1 MTMQPNSPIYKAQT
15 IGNIEPIEYM
25 IPYPSTQAIV
35 EGQIIKYKNEK
46 VFKDYGLTNID
57 FFNSIQRMS
66 NWLNDQGV
74 LPKDRVVIDDN
85 SFLNSILLLYGLWHI
100 GAVAVFFEEEN
111 HSPKKKLN
119 VKYLNYSGDLIKIV
133 ESHSSHFIPKYKP
146 LLNDDA
152 IVVVSNDKTVFL
164 SHYGLL
170 VNANGLQK
178 LLNLKQQQS
187 FFCDIKPKTS
197 FWVVICAIL
206 PIYAMATFTS
216 KRPSILLTY
225 DDIDIKDG
233 FKLREDWV
241 NINNYKVNELALC
254 SENSAILTLNNNSIH
269 LTDYKIIGDELW
281 LKGHSLMNG
290 YFEKDK
296 MDFKD
301 DYLIIKKK

>member
-1 MTMQPNSPIYKAQT
+1 MEPNSPIYKAQT

-25 IPYPSTQAIV
+25 IPYPSTQAII

-46 VFKDYGLTNID
+46 VFKDYGFTNIE
-57 FFNSIQRMS
+57 FFNIIQKVS
-66 NWLNDQGV
+66 NWLSDQGI
-74 LPKDRVVIDDN
+74 LPKDKVVIDEN

-100 GAVAVFFEEEN
+100 GAIAVFLEREI
-111 HSPKKKLN
+111 HPPKLKLN
-119 VKYLNYSGDLIKIV
+119 IKCLDYSDDLIKIT

-178 LLNLKQQQS
+178 LLSLKQHQS

-197 FWVVICAIL
+197 FWVVLCAIL

-216 KRPSILLTY
+216 KSPSILLTY
-225 DDIDIKDG
+225 DDIDVKDG

-241 NINNYKVNELALC
+241 NINNYKINELALC
-254 SENSAILTLNNNSIH
+254 KENSAVLALNNSPIH
-269 LTDYKIIGDELW
+269 LTDYKIIEDELW
-281 LKGHSLMNG
+281 LKGHSLMNR

-296 MDFKD
+296 MVFKD
-301 DYLIIKKK
+301 DYLIIKKE

>member
-1 MTMQPNSPIYKAQT
+1 MQPNSPIYKAQT

-25 IPYPSTQAIV
+25 IPYPSTQAII

-57 FFNSIQRMS
+57 FFNSIQRIS

-74 LPKDRVVIDDN
+74 LPKDKVVIDDN

-100 GAVAVFFEEEN
+100 GAIAVFLEKEN

-119 VKYLNYSGDLIKIV
+119 VKCLDYSGDLIKIT

-146 LLNDDA
+146 LLNDHA
-152 IVVVSNDKTVFL
+152 VVVVSNDKTVFL

-178 LLNLKQQQS
+178 LLSLKQQQS

-241 NINNYKVNELALC
+241 NIDNYEKNELALC
-254 SENSAILTLNNNSIH
+254 KENSAVFALNNNPIH
-269 LTDYKIIGDELW
+269 LTDYKIIEDELW

-296 MDFKD
+296 MFFKD
-301 DYLIIKKK
+301 DYLIIKKE

>member
-1 MTMQPNSPIYKAQT
+1 MEPNSPIYKAQT

-25 IPYPSTQAIV
+25 IPYPSTQAII

-46 VFKDYGLTNID
+46 VFKDYGFTNIE
-57 FFNSIQRMS
+57 FFNSIQKVS
-66 NWLNDQGV
+66 NWLSDQGI
-74 LPKDRVVIDDN
+74 LPKDKVVIDEN

-100 GAVAVFFEEEN
+100 GAIAVFLEREI
-111 HSPKKKLN
+111 HSPKLKLN
-119 VKYLNYSGDLIKIV
+119 IKCLDYSGDLIKIT

-152 IVVVSNDKTVFL
+152 VVVVSNDKTVFL

-187 FFCDIKPKTS
+187 FFCKIKPKTS
-197 FWVVICAIL
+197 FWVVLCAIL

-216 KRPSILLTY
+216 KSPSILLTC
-225 DDIDIKDG
+225 DDIDVRDG

-241 NINNYKVNELALC
+241 NINNYKINELALC
-254 SENSAILTLNNNSIH
+254 KENSAVLALNNSPIH
-269 LTDYKIIGDELW
+269 LTDYKIIEDELW
-281 LKGHSLMNG
+281 LKGHSLMNR
-290 YFEKDK
+290 YLEKDK
-296 MDFKD
+296 MVFKD
-301 DYLIIKKK
+301 DYLIIKKE

>member
-1 MTMQPNSPIYKAQT
+1 MQPNSPIYKAQT
-15 IGNIEPIEYM
+15 VGNIEPIEYM
-25 IPYPSTQAIV
+25 IPYPSTQAII

-57 FFNSIQRMS
+57 FFNSIQRTS

-74 LPKDRVVIDDN
+74 LPKDKVVINDN

-100 GAVAVFFEEEN
+100 GAIAVFLEKEN
-111 HSPKKKLN
+111 YSPKNKLN
-119 VKYLNYSGDLIKIV
+119 AKCLDYSGDLIEV
-133 ESHSSHFIPKYKP
+133 TESQSSHFIPKYKP
-146 LLNDDA
+146 LLNDHA
-152 IVVVSNDKTVFL
+152 VVVVSNDKTVFL

-178 LLNLKQQQS
+178 LLNLKKQQS

-206 PIYAMATFTS
+206 PIYAMAIFTS
-216 KRPSILLTY
+216 KSPSILLTY
-225 DDIDIKDG
+225 DNIDIEDG

-241 NINNYKVNELALC
+241 NIDNYKVNELSLC
-254 SENSAILTLNNNSIH
+254 KENSAILTLKNNPIH
-269 LTDYKIIGDELW
+269 LTDYKIIEDELW
-281 LKGHSLMNG
+281 LKGHSLMNR

-296 MDFKD
+296 MVFKD
-301 DYLIIKKK
+301 DYLIIKEE

>member
-1 MTMQPNSPIYKAQT
+1 MEPNSPIYKAQT

-25 IPYPSTQAIV
+25 IPYPSTQAII

-46 VFKDYGLTNID
+46 VFKDYGFTNIE
-57 FFNSIQRMS
+57 FFNSIQKVS
-66 NWLNDQGV
+66 NWLNDQGI
-74 LPKDRVVIDDN
+74 LPKDKVVIDEN

-100 GAVAVFFEEEN
+100 GAIAVFLEKEI
-111 HSPKKKLN
+111 HSPKLKLN
-119 VKYLNYSGDLIKIV
+119 IKCLDYSDDLIKIT

-152 IVVVSNDKTVFL
+152 VVVVSNDKTVFL

-187 FFCDIKPKTS
+187 FFCKIKPKTS
-197 FWVVICAIL
+197 FWVVLCAIL

-216 KRPSILLTY
+216 KSPSILLTY
-225 DDIDIKDG
+225 DDIDVKDG

-241 NINNYKVNELALC
+241 NINNYKINELALC
-254 SENSAILTLNNNSIH
+254 KENSAVLALNNNPIH
-269 LTDYKIIGDELW
+269 LTDYKIIENELW
-281 LKGHSLMNG
+281 LKGHSLMNR

-296 MDFKD
+296 MVFKE
-301 DYLIIKKK
+301 DYLIIKKE

>member
-1 MTMQPNSPIYKAQT
+1 MEPNSPIYKAQT

-25 IPYPSTQAIV
+25 IPYPSTQAII

-46 VFKDYGLTNID
+46 VFKDYGLTNND
-57 FFNSIQRMS
+57 FFNSIQRIS
-66 NWLNDQGV
+66 NWLNDQGI
-74 LPKDRVVIDDN
+74 LPKDKVVIDDN

-100 GAVAVFFEEEN
+100 GAIAVFLEKEN

-119 VKYLNYSGDLIKIV
+119 VKCLDYSGDLKKIT
-133 ESHSSHFIPKYKP
+133 ESHSSHYIPKYKP

-152 IVVVSNDKTVFL
+152 VVVVSNDKTVFL

-178 LLNLKQQQS
+178 LLSLKQQQS

-197 FWVVICAIL
+197 FWVVLCAIL
-206 PIYAMATFTS
+206 PIYAMTTFTS
-216 KRPSILLTY
+216 KSPSIILTY
-225 DDIDIKDG
+225 DDIDVKAG
-233 FKLREDWV
+233 FKLREDWE
-241 NINNYKVNELALC
+241 NINNYEINELALC
-254 SENSAILTLNNNSIH
+254 KENSAVLALNNNPIH
-269 LTDYKIIGDELW
+269 LTDYKIIDNELW

-296 MDFKD
+296 MVFKD
-301 DYLIIKKK
+301 DYLIIKKE

>member
-1 MTMQPNSPIYKAQT
+1 MEPNSPIYKAQT

-25 IPYPSTQAIV
+25 IPYPSTQAIL

-46 VFKDYGLTNID
+46 VFKDYGFTNIE
-57 FFNSIQRMS
+57 FFNSIQKVS
-66 NWLNDQGV
+66 NWLNEQGI
-74 LPKDRVVIDDN
+74 LPKDKVVIDEN

-100 GAVAVFFEEEN
+100 GAIAVFLEKEI
-111 HSPKKKLN
+111 HSPKLKLN
-119 VKYLNYSGDLIKIV
+119 IKCLDYSDDLIKIT

-152 IVVVSNDKTVFL
+152 VVVVSNDKTVFL

-187 FFCDIKPKTS
+187 FFCKIKPKTS
-197 FWVVICAIL
+197 FWVVLCAIL

-216 KRPSILLTY
+216 KSPSILLTY
-225 DDIDIKDG
+225 DDIDVKDG

-241 NINNYKVNELALC
+241 NINNYKINELALC
-254 SENSAILTLNNNSIH
+254 KENSAVLALNNNPIH
-269 LTDYKIIGDELW
+269 LTDYKIIENELW
-281 LKGHSLMNG
+281 LKGHSLMNR

-296 MDFKD
+296 MVFKD

>member
-1 MTMQPNSPIYKAQT
+1 MQSNSPIYKAQT
-15 IGNIEPIEYM
+15 VGNIEPIEYM
-25 IPYPSTQAIV
+25 IPYPSTQAII

-57 FFNSIQRMS
+57 FFNSIQRTS

-74 LPKDRVVIDDN
+74 LPKDKVVINDN

-100 GAVAVFFEEEN
+100 GAIAVFLEKEN
-111 HSPKKKLN
+111 YSPKNKLN
-119 VKYLNYSGDLIKIV
+119 AKCLDYSGDLIKV
-133 ESHSSHFIPKYKP
+133 TESHSSHFIPKYKP
-146 LLNDDA
+146 LLNDHA
-152 IVVVSNDKTVFL
+152 VVVVSNDKTVFL

-178 LLNLKQQQS
+178 LLNLKKQQS

-206 PIYAMATFTS
+206 PIYAMAIFTS
-216 KRPSILLTY
+216 KSPSILLTY
-225 DDIDIKDG
+225 DNIDIEDG

-241 NINNYKVNELALC
+241 NIDNYKVNELSLC
-254 SENSAILTLNNNSIH
+254 KENSAILTLKNNPIH
-269 LTDYKIIGDELW
+269 LTDYKIIEDELW
-281 LKGHSLMNG
+281 LKGHSLMNR

-296 MDFKD
+296 MVFKD
-301 DYLIIKKK
+301 DYLIIKEE

>member
-1 MTMQPNSPIYKAQT
+1 MEPNSPIYKAQT

-25 IPYPSTQAIV
+25 IPYPSTQAII

-57 FFNSIQRMS
+57 FFKSIQRIS
-66 NWLNDQGV
+66 SWLNDQGV
-74 LPKDRVVIDDN
+74 LPKDKVVIDDN

-100 GAVAVFFEEEN
+100 GAIAVFLEKEN
-111 HSPKKKLN
+111 HPPKKKLN
-119 VKYLNYSGDLIKIV
+119 VKCLDYSGDLKKIT
-133 ESHSSHFIPKYKP
+133 ESHSSHYIPKYKP

-152 IVVVSNDKTVFL
+152 VVVVSNDKTVFL

-178 LLNLKQQQS
+178 LLSLKQQQS

-197 FWVVICAIL
+197 FWVVLCAIL
-206 PIYAMATFTS
+206 PIYAMTTFTS
-216 KRPSILLTY
+216 KSPSIILTY
-225 DDIDIKDG
+225 DDIDVKAG
-233 FKLREDWV
+233 FKLREDWE
-241 NINNYKVNELALC
+241 NINNYEINELALC
-254 SENSAILTLNNNSIH
+254 KENSAVLALNNNPIH
-269 LTDYKIIGDELW
+269 LTDYKIIDNELW

-296 MDFKD
+296 MVFKD

>member
-1 MTMQPNSPIYKAQT
+1 MQPNSPIYKAQT

-35 EGQIIKYKNEK
+35 EGQIIKYKNKK

-57 FFNSIQRMS
+57 FFNSIQRIS

-74 LPKDRVVIDDN
+74 LPKDKVVIDDN

-100 GAVAVFFEEEN
+100 GAIAVFLEKEN

-119 VKYLNYSGDLIKIV
+119 VKYLDYSGDLIKIT

-152 IVVVSNDKTVFL
+152 VVVVSNDKTVFL

-178 LLNLKQQQS
+178 LLSLKQQQS

-241 NINNYKVNELALC
+241 NIDNYEVNELALC
-254 SENSAILTLNNNSIH
+254 KENSAVFALNNNPIH
-269 LTDYKIIGDELW
+269 LTDYKIIEDELW

-296 MDFKD
+296 MVFKD
-301 DYLIIKKK
+301 DYLIIKKE

>member
-1 MTMQPNSPIYKAQT
+1 MEPNSPIYKAQT

-25 IPYPSTQAIV
+25 IPYPSTQAII

-46 VFKDYGLTNID
+46 VFKDYGFTNIE
-57 FFNSIQRMS
+57 FFNSIQKVS
-66 NWLNDQGV
+66 NWLNDQGI
-74 LPKDRVVIDDN
+74 LPKDKVVIDEN

-100 GAVAVFFEEEN
+100 GAIAVFLEREI
-111 HSPKKKLN
+111 HPPKLQLN
-119 VKYLNYSGDLIKIV
+119 IKCLDYSGDLIKIT

-152 IVVVSNDKTVFL
+152 VVVVSNDKTVFL

-187 FFCDIKPKTS
+187 FFCKIKPKTS
-197 FWVVICAIL
+197 FWVVLCAIL

-216 KRPSILLTY
+216 KSPSILLTY
-225 DDIDIKDG
+225 DDIDVKDG

-241 NINNYKVNELALC
+241 NINNYKINELALC
-254 SENSAILTLNNNSIH
+254 KENSAVIALNNNPIH
-269 LTDYKIIGDELW
+269 LTDYKIIEDELW
-281 LKGHSLMNG
+281 LKGHSLMNR
-290 YFEKDK
+290 YLEKDK
-296 MDFKD
+296 MVFKD
-301 DYLIIKKK
+301 DYLIIKKE

>member
-1 MTMQPNSPIYKAQT
+1 MEPNSPIYKAQT

-25 IPYPSTQAIV
+25 IPYPSTQAII

-57 FFNSIQRMS
+57 FFNSVQRIS

-74 LPKDRVVIDDN
+74 LPKDKVVINDN

-100 GAVAVFFEEEN
+100 GAIAVFLEKEN

-119 VKYLNYSGDLIKIV
+119 VKCLDYSGDLKKIT

-152 IVVVSNDKTVFL
+152 VVVVSNDKTVFL

-178 LLNLKQQQS
+178 LLDLKQRQS

-197 FWVVICAIL
+197 FWVVICAVL
-206 PIYAMATFTS
+206 PIYAMATFTLKS
-216 KRPSILLTY
+216 PSILLTY

-241 NINNYKVNELALC
+241 NIDNYEINELALC
-254 SENSAILTLNNNSIH
+254 KENSAVFALDNNPIH
-269 LTDYKIIGDELW
+269 LTDYKIIEDELW

-290 YFEKDK
+290 YLEEDK
-296 MDFKD
+296 MIFKD
-301 DYLIIKKK
+301 GYLIIKKE

>member
-1 MTMQPNSPIYKAQT
+1 MQPNSPIYKAQT

-25 IPYPSTQAIV
+25 IPYPSTQAII

-57 FFNSIQRMS
+57 FFKSIQRIS
-66 NWLNDQGV
+66 SWLNDQGV
-74 LPKDRVVIDDN
+74 LPKDKVVINDN

-100 GAVAVFFEEEN
+100 GAIAVFLEKES
-111 HSPKKKLN
+111 HSLQKKLN
-119 VKYLNYSGDLIKIV
+119 VKCLDYSGDLKKIT

-152 IVVVSNDKTVFL
+152 VVVVSNDKTVFL

-170 VNANGLQK
+170 INANGLQK

-206 PIYAMATFTS
+206 PIYAMAIFTS
-216 KRPSILLTY
+216 KSPSILLTY
-225 DDIDIKDG
+225 DDIDVKDG
-233 FKLREDWV
+233 FRLREDWE
-241 NINNYKVNELALC
+241 NIDDYEINELALC
-254 SENSAILTLNNNSIH
+254 KENSAVLALNNNPIH
-269 LTDYKIIGDELW
+269 LTNYKIIEDELW

-296 MDFKD
+296 MVFKD
-301 DYLIIKKK
+301 DYLIIKEE

>member
-1 MTMQPNSPIYKAQT
+1 MQPNSPIYKAQT
-15 IGNIEPIEYM
+15 VGNIEPIEYM
-25 IPYPSTQAIV
+25 IPYPSTQAII

-57 FFNSIQRMS
+57 FFNSIQRTS

-74 LPKDRVVIDDN
+74 LPKDKVVINDN

-100 GAVAVFFEEEN
+100 GAIAVFLEKEN
-111 HSPKKKLN
+111 YSPKNKLN
-119 VKYLNYSGDLIKIV
+119 AKCLDYSGDLIKV
-133 ESHSSHFIPKYKP
+133 TESHSSHFIPKYKP
-146 LLNDDA
+146 LLNDHA
-152 IVVVSNDKTVFL
+152 VVVVSNDKTVFL

-178 LLNLKQQQS
+178 LLNLKKQQS

-206 PIYAMATFTS
+206 PIYAMAIFTS
-216 KRPSILLTY
+216 KSPSILLTY
-225 DDIDIKDG
+225 DNIDIEDG

-241 NINNYKVNELALC
+241 NIDNYKVNELSLC
-254 SENSAILTLNNNSIH
+254 KENSAILTLKNNPIH
-269 LTDYKIIGDELW
+269 LTDYKIIEDELW
-281 LKGHSLMNG
+281 LKGHSLMNR

-296 MDFKD
+296 MVFKD
-301 DYLIIKKK
+301 DYLIIKEE

>member
-1 MTMQPNSPIYKAQT
+1 MQPKSPIYKAQT

-25 IPYPSTQAIV
+25 IPYPSTQAII
-35 EGQIIKYKNEK
+35 EGQIIKYKNDK
-46 VFKDYGLTNID
+46 VFNDYDLTNIH

-74 LPKDRVVIDDN
+74 LPKDKVVIDDN
-85 SFLNSILLLYGLWHI
+85 SFLNSILLLYGLWHM
-100 GAVAVFFEEEN
+100 GAVAVFLEEEN
-111 HSPKKKLN
+111 YYPKKKLN
-119 VKYLNYSGDLIKIV
+119 VKYLNYSGDLIKII

-146 LLNDDA
+146 LLNNDA
-152 IVVVSNDKTVFL
+152 VVVVSNDKTVFL

-216 KRPSILLTY
+216 KKPSILLTY

-241 NINNYKVNELALC
+241 NINNYKINELALC
-254 SENSAILTLNNNSIH
+254 KENSAVFALNNDPIH
-269 LTDYKIIGDELW
+269 LTDYKIIEDELW

-301 DYLIIKKK
+301 DYLIIKKE

>member
-1 MTMQPNSPIYKAQT
+1 MEPNSPIYRAQT

-25 IPYPSTQAIV
+25 VPYPSTQAII

-46 VFKDYGLTNID
+46 VFKDYGFTNIE
-57 FFNSIQRMS
+57 FFNSIQKVS
-66 NWLNDQGV
+66 NWLNDQGI
-74 LPKDRVVIDDN
+74 LPKDKVVIDEN

-100 GAVAVFFEEEN
+100 GAIAVFLEREI
-111 HSPKKKLN
+111 HPPKLQLN
-119 VKYLNYSGDLIKIV
+119 IKCLDYSGDLIKIT

-152 IVVVSNDKTVFL
+152 VVVVSNDKTVFL

-187 FFCDIKPKTS
+187 FFCKIKPKTS
-197 FWVVICAIL
+197 FWVVLCAIL

-216 KRPSILLTY
+216 KSPSILLTY
-225 DDIDIKDG
+225 DDIDVKDG

-241 NINNYKVNELALC
+241 NINNYKINELALC
-254 SENSAILTLNNNSIH
+254 KENSAVIALNNNPIH
-269 LTDYKIIGDELW
+269 LTDYKIIEDELW
-281 LKGHSLMNG
+281 LKGHSLMNR

-296 MDFKD
+296 MVFKD
-301 DYLIIKKK
+301 DYLIIKKE

>member
-1 MTMQPNSPIYKAQT
+1 MQPNSPIYKAQT
-15 IGNIEPIEYM
+15 VGNIEPIEYM
-25 IPYPSTQAIV
+25 IPYPSTQAII

-57 FFNSIQRMS
+57 FFNSIQRTS

-74 LPKDRVVIDDN
+74 LPKDKVVINDN

-100 GAVAVFFEEEN
+100 GAIAVFLEKEN
-111 HSPKKKLN
+111 YSPKNKLN
-119 VKYLNYSGDLIKIV
+119 AKCLDYSGDLIKV
-133 ESHSSHFIPKYKP
+133 TESHSSHFIPKYKP
-146 LLNDDA
+146 LLNDHA
-152 IVVVSNDKTVFL
+152 VVVVSNDKTVFL

-206 PIYAMATFTS
+206 PIYAMAIFTS
-216 KRPSILLTY
+216 KSPSILLTY
-225 DDIDIKDG
+225 DNIDIEDG

-241 NINNYKVNELALC
+241 NIDNYKVNELSLC
-254 SENSAILTLNNNSIH
+254 KENSAILTLKNNPIH
-269 LTDYKIIGDELW
+269 LTDYKIIEDELW
-281 LKGHSLMNG
+281 LKGHSLMNR

-296 MDFKD
+296 MVFKD
-301 DYLIIKKK
+301 DYLIIKEE

>member
-1 MTMQPNSPIYKAQT
+1 MQPNSPIYKAQT
-15 IGNIEPIEYM
+15 VGNIEPIEYM
-25 IPYPSTQAIV
+25 IPYPSTQAII

-57 FFNSIQRMS
+57 FFNSIQRTS

-74 LPKDRVVIDDN
+74 LPKDKVVINDN

-100 GAVAVFFEEEN
+100 GAIAVFLEKEN
-111 HSPKKKLN
+111 YSPKNKLN
-119 VKYLNYSGDLIKIV
+119 AKCLDYSGDLIKV
-133 ESHSSHFIPKYKP
+133 TESHSSHFIPKYKP
-146 LLNDDA
+146 LLNDHA
-152 IVVVSNDKTVFL
+152 VVVVSNDKTVFL

-178 LLNLKQQQS
+178 LLSLKQQQS

-206 PIYAMATFTS
+206 PIYAMAIFTS
-216 KRPSILLTY
+216 KSPSILLTY
-225 DDIDIKDG
+225 DNIDIEDG

-241 NINNYKVNELALC
+241 NIDNYKVNELSLC
-254 SENSAILTLNNNSIH
+254 KENSAILTLKNNPIH
-269 LTDYKIIGDELW
+269 LTDYKIIEDELW

-296 MDFKD
+296 MVFKD
-301 DYLIIKKK
+301 DYLIIKEE

>member
-1 MTMQPNSPIYKAQT
+1 MEPNSPIYKAQT

-25 IPYPSTQAIV
+25 IPYPSTQAII

-46 VFKDYGLTNID
+46 VFKDYGFTNIE
-57 FFNSIQRMS
+57 FFNSIQRVS
-66 NWLNDQGV
+66 NWLNDQGI
-74 LPKDRVVIDDN
+74 LPKDKVVIDEN

-100 GAVAVFFEEEN
+100 GAIAVFLEREI
-111 HSPKKKLN
+111 HSPKLKL
-119 VKYLNYSGDLIKIV
+119 KCLDYSGDLIKIT

-152 IVVVSNDKTVFL
+152 VVVVSNDKTVFL

-187 FFCDIKPKTS
+187 FFCKIKPKTS
-197 FWVVICAIL
+197 FWVVLCAIL

-216 KRPSILLTY
+216 KSPSILLTY
-225 DDIDIKDG
+225 DDIDVKDG

-241 NINNYKVNELALC
+241 NINNYKINELALC
-254 SENSAILTLNNNSIH
+254 KENSAVLALNNSPIH
-269 LTDYKIIGDELW
+269 LTDYKIIEDELW
-281 LKGHSLMNG
+281 LKGHSLMNR

-296 MDFKD
+296 MVFKD
-301 DYLIIKKK
+301 DYLIIKKE

>member
-1 MTMQPNSPIYKAQT
+1 
-15 IGNIEPIEYM
+15 M
-25 IPYPSTQAIV
+25 IFSI
-35 EGQIIKYKNEK
+35 
-46 VFKDYGLTNID
+46 VFKEYQTG
-57 FFNSIQRMS
+57 
-66 NWLNDQGV
+66 LNDQGV
-74 LPKDRVVIDDN
+74 LPKDKVVIDDN

-100 GAVAVFFEEEN
+100 GAIAVFLEKEN

-119 VKYLNYSGDLIKIV
+119 VKCLDYSGDLIKIT

-152 IVVVSNDKTVFL
+152 VVVVSNDKTVFL

-197 FWVVICAIL
+197 FWVVLCAIL

-216 KRPSILLTY
+216 KSPSILLTY

-241 NINNYKVNELALC
+241 NIDNYEINELALC
-254 SENSAILTLNNNSIH
+254 KENSAVFALNNNPIH
-269 LTDYKIIGDELW
+269 LTDYKIIEDELW

-296 MDFKD
+296 MVFKD
-301 DYLIIKKK
+301 DYLIIKKE

>member
-1 MTMQPNSPIYKAQT
+1 MQPNSPIYKAQT

-25 IPYPSTQAIV
+25 IPYPSTQAIL

-46 VFKDYGLTNID
+46 VFKDYGFTNIE
-57 FFNSIQRMS
+57 FFNSIQRVS
-66 NWLNDQGV
+66 NWLNDQGI
-74 LPKDRVVIDDN
+74 LPKDKVVIDEN

-100 GAVAVFFEEEN
+100 GAVAVFLERET
-111 HSPKKKLN
+111 HSSKLKLN
-119 VKYLNYSGDLIKIV
+119 IKCLDYSGDLIKIT

-152 IVVVSNDKTVFL
+152 VVVVSNNKTVFL

-187 FFCDIKPKTS
+187 FFCKIKPKTS
-197 FWVVICAIL
+197 FWVVLCAIL
-206 PIYAMATFTS
+206 PIYAMAIFTS
-216 KRPSILLTY
+216 KSPSILLTY
-225 DDIDIKDG
+225 DDIDVKDG

-241 NINNYKVNELALC
+241 NINNYKINELALC
-254 SENSAILTLNNNSIH
+254 KENSAVLALNNSPIH
-269 LTDYKIIGDELW
+269 LTDYKIIEDELW
-281 LKGHSLMNG
+281 LKGHSLMNR

-296 MDFKD
+296 MVFKD
-301 DYLIIKKK
+301 DYLIIKKE

>member
-1 MTMQPNSPIYKAQT
+1 MQPNSPIYKAQT
-15 IGNIEPIEYM
+15 VGNIEPIEYM
-25 IPYPSTQAIV
+25 IPYPSTQAII

-57 FFNSIQRMS
+57 FFNSIQRTS

-74 LPKDRVVIDDN
+74 LPKDKVVINDN
-85 SFLNSILLLYGLWHI
+85 SFLNSILLLYGLWHM
-100 GAVAVFFEEEN
+100 GAIAVFLEKEN
-111 HSPKKKLN
+111 YSPKNKLN
-119 VKYLNYSGDLIKIV
+119 AKCLDYSGDLIKV
-133 ESHSSHFIPKYKP
+133 TESHSSHFIPKYKP
-146 LLNDDA
+146 LLNDHA
-152 IVVVSNDKTVFL
+152 VVVVSNDKTVFL

-206 PIYAMATFTS
+206 PIYAMAIFTS
-216 KRPSILLTY
+216 KSPSILLTY
-225 DDIDIKDG
+225 DNIDIEDG

-241 NINNYKVNELALC
+241 NIDNYKVNELSLC
-254 SENSAILTLNNNSIH
+254 KENSAILTLKNNPIH
-269 LTDYKIIGDELW
+269 LTDYKIIEDELW
-281 LKGHSLMNG
+281 LKGHSLMNR

-296 MDFKD
+296 MVFKD
-301 DYLIIKKK
+301 DYLIIKDE

>member
-1 MTMQPNSPIYKAQT
+1 MQPNSPIYKAQT
-15 IGNIEPIEYM
+15 VGNIEPIEYM
-25 IPYPSTQAIV
+25 IPYPSTQAII

-57 FFNSIQRMS
+57 FFNSIQRTS

-74 LPKDRVVIDDN
+74 LPKDKVVINDN

-100 GAVAVFFEEEN
+100 GAIAVFLEKEN
-111 HSPKKKLN
+111 YSPKNKLN
-119 VKYLNYSGDLIKIV
+119 AKCLDYSGDLIKV
-133 ESHSSHFIPKYKP
+133 TESHSSHFIPKYKP
-146 LLNDDA
+146 LLNDHA
-152 IVVVSNDKTVFL
+152 VVVVSNDKTVFL

-197 FWVVICAIL
+197 FWVVLCAIL
-206 PIYAMATFTS
+206 PIYAMAIFTS
-216 KRPSILLTY
+216 KSPSILLTY
-225 DDIDIKDG
+225 DNIDIEDG

-241 NINNYKVNELALC
+241 NIDNYKVNELSLC
-254 SENSAILTLNNNSIH
+254 KENSAILTLKNNPIH
-269 LTDYKIIGDELW
+269 LTDYKIIEDELW
-281 LKGHSLMNG
+281 LKGHSLMNR

-296 MDFKD
+296 MVFKD
-301 DYLIIKKK
+301 DYLIIKEE

>member
-1 MTMQPNSPIYKAQT
+1 MEPNSPIYKAQT

-25 IPYPSTQAIV
+25 TPYPSTQAII

-46 VFKDYGLTNID
+46 AFQDYGLTNIE

-74 LPKDRVVIDDN
+74 VPKDKVVIDDN

-100 GAVAVFFEEEN
+100 GAIAVFLEQGN
-111 HSPKKKLN
+111 HYAKKKINIKCLD
-119 VKYLNYSGDLIKIV
+119 YSGDLVKITK
-133 ESHSSHFIPKYKP
+133 SHSSHFIPKYKP

-152 IVVVSNDKTVFL
+152 VVVVSNDKTVFL

-197 FWVVICAIL
+197 FWVVLCAIL

-216 KRPSILLTY
+216 KSPSILLTY
-225 DDIDIKDG
+225 NNIDIKNG
-233 FKLREDWV
+233 FKLREDWAS
-241 NINNYKVNELALC
+241 IDNYEINELALC
-254 SENSAILTLNNNSIH
+254 KENSAVLALNNNPIH
-269 LTDYKIIGDELW
+269 LTNYKIIEDELW

-296 MDFKD
+296 MFFKD
-301 DYLIIKKK
+301 DYLIIKKE